1 MQSWQRGSKKLA
13 HVWGKYYMTFADKQ
27 ITVFGLH
34 RSGVAV
40 AQLLDDLGAKVL
52 VTDPKS
58 GDELQ
63 EDIDALKDREIDFV
77 LGGHNRRCIEKTD
90 LVVLSPGVPLDIPI
104 LQEARAANLPII
116 GELEV
121 AASVCE
127 APIIAITGTKGKS
140 TTTILT
146 AELLKRGHFRRVCTA
161 GNIGVPLS
169 SEIRRLTVEDLVVV
183 EASSFQLET
192 TTKFRPVVSVVLNL
206 SRDHL
211 DRHRTMEAYRAAKLK
226 ICANQTAADW
236 IVLNALDENV
246 SAFADETPAKPVYFA
261 DTADVKVDVYVEH
274 NQIFVKRGGES
285 HQICD
290 VGDIP
295 LPGRHNSQNV
305 LAAITV
311 AQIFNI
317 PSSMM
322 RSAIRDFSPA
332 EHAAL
337 EHAFEPVKTINGI
350 QFINDSKATNVAAVK
365 AALESLS
372 GPILL
377 IMGGYDKGNNY
388 QPLIECIQSR
398 VKGLILLGS
407 HTGIIRNALA
417 AHVVLRDAG
426 TMQEAVKLAYSQAAP
441 GDVVLLSP
449 ANASFDMFTD
459 YKARGQAFREAVNQL
474 EAAEPISKSDI
485 CLDQFSD

>member
-1 MQSWQRGSKKLA
+1 
-13 HVWGKYYMTFADKQ
+13 MTFADKR
-27 ITVFGLH
+27 IAVFGLH

-40 AQLLDDLGAKVL
+40 AKLLDDLGAKVL

-58 GDELQ
+58 SDELQ
-63 EDIDALKDREIDFV
+63 ADIDALKNRAIDFV
-77 LGGHNRRCIEKTD
+77 LGCHDRRCIEKAD

-104 LQEARAANLPII
+104 LQEARSAGIRII

-121 AASVCE
+121 AANVCT
-127 APIIAITGTKGKS
+127 APMVAITGTKGKS

-146 AELLKRGHFRRVCTA
+146 TELLKQGNFRRVCAA

-169 SEIRRLTVEDLVVV
+169 SQVQHLTTNDLVVI

-192 TTKFRPVVSVVLNL
+192 TTRFRPVVSVILNL

-226 ICANQTAADW
+226 ICANQTSTDW
-236 IVLNALDENV
+236 TVLNALDKNV
-246 SAFADETPAKPVYFA
+246 RAFADETQAKAVYFA
-261 DTADVKVDVYVEH
+261 DSAAVEMGAYVEN
-274 NQIFVKRGGES
+274 NQILVKWEGES
-285 HQICD
+285 HPICD

-295 LPGRHNSQNV
+295 LPGSHNIQNV

-317 PSSMM
+317 SPNMM
-322 RSAIRDFSPA
+322 RSAICSFSPA
-332 EHAAL
+332 EHLPL

-350 QFINDSKATNVAAVK
+350 RFINDSKATNVAAVK

-372 GPILL
+372 DPILL

-388 QPLIECIQSR
+388 QPLIECVRSK

-417 AHVVLRDAG
+417 AHVVTRDAA
-426 TMQEAVKLAYSQAAP
+426 TMHDAVELAYSQAVP

-459 YKARGQAFREAVNQL
+459 YKARGQAFREAVNHL
-474 EAAEPISKSDI
+474 ESTETISKSDI
-485 CLDQFSD
+485 YLDQLSD

>member
-1 MQSWQRGSKKLA
+1 MA
-13 HVWGKYYMTFADKQ
+13 FADKQ

-40 AQLLDDLGAKVL
+40 AKLLDDLGAQVL

-63 EDIDALKDREIDFV
+63 ADIDALKEREIDFV
-77 LGGHNRRCIEKTD
+77 LGGHDQRCIEKAD
-90 LVVLSPGVPLDIPI
+90 LIVLSPGVPLDIPI
-104 LQEARAANLPII
+104 LQEARAAGIPIT

-121 AASVCE
+121 ATSLCA
-127 APIIAITGTKGKS
+127 APIVAITGTKGKS

-146 AELLKRGHFRRVCTA
+146 AELLKHGNFRRVCTA

-169 SEIRRLTVEDLVVV
+169 SEVQTLTTADLVVI

-192 TTKFRPVVSVVLNL
+192 TTTFRPVVSVVLNL

-211 DRHRTMEAYRAAKLK
+211 DRHRTMAAYRAAKLK
-226 ICANQTAADW
+226 ICANQTSADW
-236 IVLNALDENV
+236 IVLNALAENV
-246 SAFADETPAKPVYFA
+246 LSFA
-261 DTADVKVDVYVEH
+261 DTTQAKRVYFNDAATVEKGTYVEDGK
-274 NQIFVKRGGES
+274 IYVKWEGES
-285 HQICD
+285 HRICD
-290 VGDIP
+290 VEDCP
-295 LPGRHNSQNV
+295 LPGRHNLQNV

-311 AQIFNI
+311 GQIFGIAPN
-317 PSSMM
+317 MM
-322 RSAIRDFSPA
+322 RSAICSFSPTD
-332 EHAAL
+332 HPPL
-337 EHAFEPVKTINGI
+337 EHAFELVKTINGI
-350 QFINDSKATNVAAVK
+350 RFINDSKATNVAAVK

-372 GPILL
+372 DPILL

-388 QPLIECIQSR
+388 QPLIECVRSK

-417 AHVVLRDAG
+417 AHVVIRDAG
-426 TMQEAVKLAYSQAAP
+426 TMADAVALAYSQAVP

-459 YKARGQAFREAVNQL
+459 YKARGQAFREAVNHL
-474 EAAEPISKSDI
+474 ESTEATSKSDI
-485 CLDQFSD
+485 YLDQSSD

>member
-1 MQSWQRGSKKLA
+1 
-13 HVWGKYYMTFADKQ
+13 MTFADKQ

-40 AQLLDDLGAKVL
+40 AKLLDDLGAKIL

-58 GDELQ
+58 SDELQ
-63 EDIDALKDREIDFV
+63 VDIDALKDRDIDFI
-77 LGGHNRRCIEKTD
+77 LGGHDQRCIEKAD
-90 LVVLSPGVPLDIPI
+90 LIVLSPGVPLDIAI
-104 LQEARAANLPII
+104 LQEARSAGIPIT

-121 AASVCE
+121 AANLCT
-127 APIIAITGTKGKS
+127 APVVAITGTKGKS

-146 AELLKRGHFRRVCTA
+146 AELLKHGNFRRVCTA

-169 SEIRRLTVEDLVVV
+169 SEVQDLTAEDLVVI

-192 TTKFRPVVSVVLNL
+192 TEKFRPVVSVVLNL

-211 DRHRTMEAYRAAKLK
+211 DRHGTMDAYRTAKLK
-226 ICANQTAADW
+226 ICANQTSTDW
-236 IVLNALDENV
+236 IVLNSLDQQV
-246 SAFADETPAKPVYFA
+246 LPFAETTEAKAAYFTDTTAVERGTYVA
-261 DTADVKVDVYVEH
+261 DGK
-274 NQIFVKRGGES
+274 IFTRWDGES
-285 HQICD
+285 HWICD
-290 VGDIP
+290 VGDTP
-295 LPGRHNSQNV
+295 LPGRHNLQNV

-311 AQIFNI
+311 GQIFNI
-317 PSSMM
+317 SPDMI
-322 RSAIRDFSPA
+322 RSAISGFSPV
-332 EHAAL
+332 EHPAL

-350 QFINDSKATNVAAVK
+350 RFINDSKATNVAAVK

-372 GPILL
+372 DPILL

-388 QPLIECIQSR
+388 EPLIESVQSK
-398 VKGLILLGS
+398 VKALILLGS

-417 AHVVLRDAG
+417 AYVVTRDAA
-426 TMQEAVKLAYSQAAP
+426 TVRDAVAIAYSHAIP

-459 YKARGQAFREAVNQL
+459 YKARGQAFREAVNHL
-474 EAAEPISKSDI
+474 ESTEATSKSEI
-485 CLDQFSD
+485 YLEKLSD

>member
-1 MQSWQRGSKKLA
+1 
-13 HVWGKYYMTFADKQ
+13 MTFADKQ
-27 ITVFGLH
+27 IAVFGLH

-40 AQLLDDLGAKVL
+40 AKLLDDLGAKVL

-58 GDELQ
+58 SDELQ
-63 EDIDALKDREIDFV
+63 ADIDALKNREIDFI
-77 LGGHNRRCIEKTD
+77 LGGHDRRCIEKAD

-104 LQEARAANLPII
+104 LQEARSMGIPII

-121 AASVCE
+121 AASVCA
-127 APIIAITGTKGKS
+127 APMVAITGTKGKS

-146 AELLKRGHFRRVCTA
+146 VELLKRGNFRRVCAA

-169 SEIRRLTVEDLVVV
+169 SEVQHLTAEDLVVI

-192 TTKFRPVVSVVLNL
+192 TTRFRPVVSVVLNL

-211 DRHRTMEAYRAAKLK
+211 DRHGTMAAYRAAKLK
-226 ICANQTAADW
+226 ICANQTSTDW

-246 SAFADETPAKPVYFA
+246 IAFADETQAKAVYFTDA
-261 DTADVKVDVYVEH
+261 AVIEMGAYVEDS
-274 NQIFVKRGGES
+274 QIFAKWEGES
-285 HQICD
+285 HWICN
-290 VGDIP
+290 VGDSP
-295 LPGRHNSQNV
+295 LPGRHNLQNV
-305 LAAITV
+305 LAAIAV
-311 AQIFNI
+311 GQIFGISPN
-317 PSSMM
+317 MM
-322 RSAIRDFSPA
+322 RPAICGFFPA
-332 EHAAL
+332 EHPAL

-350 QFINDSKATNVAAVK
+350 RFINDSKATNVAAVK

-372 GPILL
+372 DPILL

-388 QPLIECIQSR
+388 QPLIECVQSK

-417 AHVVLRDAG
+417 AHVVTRDAATIG
-426 TMQEAVKLAYSQAAP
+426 DAVELAYSHAVP

-459 YKARGQAFREAVNQL
+459 YKERGQAFREAVNHL
-474 EAAEPISKSDI
+474 ESTEAISKSDI
-485 CLDQFSD
+485 YLDKLSG